1 MKQRQNILSQG
12 EPVVLMAVPS
22 EMLEQ
27 IIQKLDEL
35 SAVVKG
41 GHPEKLGDWI
51 SEKEAQKLLGRK
63 ATWFW
68 NRRKN
73 GELVFTKVGNKIMY
87 SRESIL
93 AFLNQHTREEV
104 RYDA

>member
-51 SEKEAQKLLGRK
+51 LRRRLKSSWEEKQHGSGVVEKTESLYL
-63 ATWFW
+63 
-68 NRRKN
+68 RR
-73 GELVFTKVGNKIMY
+73 
-87 SRESIL
+87 
-93 AFLNQHTREEV
+93 
-104 RYDA
+104 